1 MPWPVKE
8 IDSYKESLKIR
19 PLSFPY
25 NIQIGKVAKDFLKKA
40 LVVNEER
47 RMTWEELLEHPL
59 VKDKIA
65 GEVEAEQKF
74 SEIVQEILGR
84 IQTDVQR
91 KNVNQF

>member
-1 MPWPVKE
+1 
-8 IDSYKESLKIR
+8 
-19 PLSFPY
+19 
-25 NIQIGKVAKDFLKKA
+25 
-40 LVVNEER
+40 
-47 RMTWEELLEHPL
+47 MTWEELLEHPL

-91 KNVNQF
+91 KNVNQL

>member
-40 LVVNEER
+40 LVVN
-47 RMTWEELLEHPL
+47 
-59 VKDKIA
+59 
-65 GEVEAEQKF
+65 
-74 SEIVQEILGR
+74 
-84 IQTDVQR
+84 
-91 KNVNQF
+91 